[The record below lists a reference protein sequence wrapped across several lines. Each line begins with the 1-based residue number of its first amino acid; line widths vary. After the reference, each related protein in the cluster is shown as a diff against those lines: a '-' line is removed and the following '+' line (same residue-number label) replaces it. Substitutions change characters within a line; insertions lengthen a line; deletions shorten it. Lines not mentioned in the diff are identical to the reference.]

1 MTIKELRMRIANYD
15 ENDIVLIQ
23 RRNYEGEAIFDPKV
37 WVEKR
42 IVRKDEEGNL
52 KKIPD
57 YEEKLEK
64 DLVRVLLKPNLKRI
78 RRENE
83 A

>member
-1 MTIKELRMRIANYD
+1 MRIANYD